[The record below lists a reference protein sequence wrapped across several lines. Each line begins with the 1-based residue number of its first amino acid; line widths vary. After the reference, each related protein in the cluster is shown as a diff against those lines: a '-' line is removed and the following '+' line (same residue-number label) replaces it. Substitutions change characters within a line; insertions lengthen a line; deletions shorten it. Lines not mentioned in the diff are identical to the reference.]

1 MSEKQYVGFTTK
13 TSVFVTRSHVSDAAV
28 YTTVIFFSEYELDF
42 LACFFPI
49 LKNKSQF
56 IHVTTIKHFL
66 NSLISFPDMNNT
78 FSLNLN

>member
-42 LACFFPI
+42 LACFFSDFKKQVTI
-49 LKNKSQF
+49 YSCHYNK
-56 IHVTTIKHFL
+56 
-66 NSLISFPDMNNT
+66 T
-78 FSLNLN
+78 FFELFNLVSGYEQYF